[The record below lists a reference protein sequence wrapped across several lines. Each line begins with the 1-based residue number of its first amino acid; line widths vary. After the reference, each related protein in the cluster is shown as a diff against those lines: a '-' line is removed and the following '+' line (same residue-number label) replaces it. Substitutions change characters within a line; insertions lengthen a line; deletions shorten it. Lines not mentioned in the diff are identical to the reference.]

1 MAMNDALLLGA
12 ITIVSFVLAFYG
24 AAAGLILGHLRLP
37 LLGYY
42 LPSAAS
48 ASATNLAISGLG
60 ALTGTIRHACAGRI
74 SLRVLAL
81 MGIPSVAGA
90 VLGAWVMLKV
100 DADWARIFV
109 GGFLMVSGVNL
120 VYSHPEEGGTVLFN
134 RGLRMALEI
143 LIGLALGFLAV
154 VTGLMMGSMRL
165 PMMIKWLRIDP
176 RVAVGSNMAVGCLT
190 AFAGVISFWSQ
201 GKEFHL
207 TPLLI
212 IAPPTILGGWL
223 GAKWTGKIRKESLAL
238 LVGWMV
244 AGSGLVMVGE
254 GLWRSAAKWLG

>member
-12 ITIVSFVLAFYG
+12 ITIVSFTLAFYG
-24 AAAGLILGHLRLP
+24 AAVGLILGHLRLP
-37 LLGYY
+37 LLNCY
-42 LPSAAS
+42 LPSAGA

-60 ALTGTIRHACAGRI
+60 ALTGTIRHARDGRI
-74 SLRVLAL
+74 SLRVIAI
-81 MGIPSVAGA
+81 MGIPSVVGA
-90 VLGAWVMLKV
+90 IIAAYVLVKV
-100 DADWARIFV
+100 DPHWARIFV
-109 GGFLMVSGVNL
+109 GGFLAVSGINL
-120 VYSHPEEGGTVLFN
+120 VFSRPEEGGTVLFG

-190 AFAGVISFWSQ
+190 ALAGVVTLWTQ
-201 GKEFHL
+201 GGTFAL

-223 GAKWTGKIRKESLAL
+223 GAKWTGKFRKESLAL
-238 LVGWMV
+238 MVGWTV
-244 AGSGLVMVGE
+244 AVTGLLMVGE
-254 GLWRSAAKWLG
+254 GVWRSAAEWFV